1 MSLIKNI
8 FIVSLFLLPFL
19 GFCDFE
25 DEPSLDLNEPSF
37 DEEDDRLLELIQ
49 KYDVDNQ
56 GFYSKE
62 NYKDLLTE
70 ILILAPGNNQLIS
83 DVEKVLIKKVMSDY
97 VDKQGKSIFTFKEV
111 VEAMENEEVME
122 ALTSGLHKAGELLK
136 TENESEKDQLN
147 GEEEESIDDKKEKT
161 IDENVILDETGKEEE
176 IKNDHKQEEL

>member
-37 DEEDDRLLELIQ
+37 DDEDDRLLDLLQ
-49 KYDVDNQ
+49 RYDIDHQ

-62 NYKDLLTE
+62 SYKDLLTE

-83 DVEKVLIKKVMSDY
+83 DVEKVLIKKIISDY
-97 VDKQGKSIFTFKEV
+97 VDKQGKSRFSYKEV
-111 VEAMENEEVME
+111 VEAMENEEVLE
-122 ALTSGLHKAGELLK
+122 ALTSGLHKAKEIL
-136 TENESEKDQLN
+136 TENESEKDQVIVK
-147 GEEEESIDDKKEKT
+147 EEENFNDDKQEKT
-161 IDENVILDETGKEEE
+161 IDENVILDETGNEQE
-176 IKNDHKQEEL
+176 IKKDNKQEEL